1 MLNDRPNHPAQRR
14 ITCSRRLAIADLF
27 LGQNPA
33 SIAALISKG
42 TVGQLGYS

>member
-1 MLNDRPNHPAQRR
+1 MLNDRPNHPAQHR

-27 LGQNPA
+27 LGPNPA
-33 SIAALISKG
+33 SIAALTSKG